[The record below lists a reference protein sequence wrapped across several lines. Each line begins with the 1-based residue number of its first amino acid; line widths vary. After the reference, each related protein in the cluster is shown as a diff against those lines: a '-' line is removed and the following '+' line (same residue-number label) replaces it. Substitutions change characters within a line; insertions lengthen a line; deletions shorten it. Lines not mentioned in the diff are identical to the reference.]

1 MVTITESD
9 FLISQCNLNSYLTK
23 SVLYINYFAWKLR
36 SLKTKIHNN
45 NNLPNW
51 ISTKYLEI
59 NEISW
64 RKYTLYFTWM
74 DKNVFSNAANSNFM
88 DKWLVL
94 HYLLK
99 NVLSKKCSD
108 DLNYAGN
115 SSCLTKHILWLVKNK
130 LLTLNISW
138 FTPNSLSQICIIISD
153 FLYFLN
159 SWNKIKSCCASLHES
174 SATNKNKYSNIIF
187 HKQLLIYNLSL

>member
-9 FLISQCNLNSYLTK
+9 FLISQCNLNSYLTN

-36 SLKTKIHNN
+36 NLKTKIHNN

-51 ISTKYLEI
+51 ISTKYLEN

-64 RKYTLYFTWM
+64 CNYTFHFTWM
-74 DKNVFSNAANSNFM
+74 DKNVFFNAANSSFM
-88 DKWLVL
+88 DKWWVSY
-94 HYLLK
+94 YLLK
-99 NVLSKKCSD
+99 NVSFKKCSD
-108 DLNYAGN
+108 DLNYAGYP
-115 SSCLTKHILWLVKNK
+115 SCLRKHILWLVKSK

-138 FTPNSLSQICIIISD
+138 FTPYSLPRICVIVSD

-159 SWNKIKSCCASLHES
+159 SWNNKLLCLPAWKLSNNIKLN
-174 SATNKNKYSNIIF
+174 TQI
-187 HKQLLIYNLSL
+187 